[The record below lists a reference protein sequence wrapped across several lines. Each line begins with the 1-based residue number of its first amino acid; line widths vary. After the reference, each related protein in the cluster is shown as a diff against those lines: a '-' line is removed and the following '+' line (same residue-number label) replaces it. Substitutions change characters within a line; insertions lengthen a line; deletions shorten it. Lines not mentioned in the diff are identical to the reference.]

1 MLFVTNIFSFANSLN
16 SSKFLFGTRT
26 IFVKCFLL
34 WLCHRR
40 KLPLCSSFPFLPFSV
55 LLFLLNSYKILER
68 RSSSCLHVSGFVL
81 ILLPLTYHISRWVI
95 WTKMN
100 NKEWINIQRLS
111 CFVESFSI
119 LDYRIM
125 YFREAQQHPL
135 FDNLEET
142 VI

>member
-1 MLFVTNIFSFANSLN
+1 MIIQNIIQVKKRMLFMTYIFFFANSLN
-16 SSKFLFGTRT
+16 SSKFLFGARS

-40 KLPLCSSFPFLPFSV
+40 KLPLCSSFPFLPCSV
-55 LLFLLNSYKILER
+55 LRFLQNSYKILER

-100 NKEWINIQRLS
+100 NKEWINILT
-111 CFVESFSI
+111 
-119 LDYRIM
+119 
-125 YFREAQQHPL
+125 L
-135 FDNLEET
+135 FDTTYLIMCKSFNHTLT
-142 VI
+142 CI